1 MALLSGGNHVDGEA
15 DSVLPA
21 GPGGASRTKA
31 NLRAPGGSVESARRE
46 QASLQRGRITPD
58 GYE

>member
-1 MALLSGGNHVDGEA
+1 MLTGEA